1 MNISR
6 REAVEALAAAEQV
19 DRRVETV
26 RSYGDAAPYLLLWGA
41 VWFVANVAS
50 DFWSSEARTIWLVA
64 TLAGSLVTVFQTV
77 RLARKRTRLGLHSP
91 EDSRRIGRT
100 FAMLGATMVSYFIG
114 MAIVVGPLGSRQL
127 NAFLSLSWALAYMAA
142 GARLGTRL
150 FVTGAIAALAIVF
163 GYRFVHE
170 HFGLW
175 MAFFAG
181 GSLMLAGFWLRKV

>member
-6 REAVEALAAAEQV
+6 REAVEALAAAEHT
-19 DRRVETV
+19 DRRVETI
-26 RSYGDAAPYLLLWGA
+26 RSYSDAAPYLLLWGA

-50 DFWSSEARTIWLVA
+50 DFFRSESGTIWLVA
-64 TLAGSLVTVFQTV
+64 TLAGSLVTVIQTV
-77 RLARKRTRLGLHSP
+77 RLSRNRTRLALHSA
-91 EDSRRIGRT
+91 EDGRRIGRS
-100 FAMLGATMVSYFIG
+100 FAMLGATILSYFVA
-114 MAIVVGPLGSRQL
+114 MAIILGPFGSRRL
-127 NAFLSLSWALAYMAA
+127 NAFVSLSWALAYMAA

-150 FVTGAIAALAIVF
+150 FVTGAVTALAIVF
-163 GYRFVHE
+163 GYRFIQE

>member
-6 REAVEALAAAEQV
+6 REAVEALASAEQT

-26 RSYGDAAPYLLLWGA
+26 RSYSDAAPYLLLWGA
-41 VWFVANVAS
+41 VWFMANVAS
-50 DFWSSEARTIWLVA
+50 EFFRSKAHTIWLIATVA
-64 TLAGSLVTVFQTV
+64 GTLMTVTHTV
-77 RLARKRTRLGLHSP
+77 RLARNRTRLGLHSP
-91 EDSRRIGRT
+91 EDGRRIGRS
-100 FAMLGATMVSYFIG
+100 FAMLGATILSYFIA
-114 MAIVVGPLGSRQL
+114 MAVILGPFGSRQL
-127 NAFLSLSWALAYMAA
+127 NAFLSLSWALGYMAA

-150 FVTGAIAALAIVF
+150 FVTGAITALAIVF
-163 GYRFVHE
+163 GYRFVLE